1 MKSFISDA
9 ARDDILRQYRYLL
22 TERES
27 SAAAE
32 RFLTSVQKAIRQIR
46 KSPSIGSPRFFNN
59 AKLAGLRASAVEGFP
74 AIRVYY
80 LLSGDTIRIIR
91 VLHGKRDVGRVL
103 ENDADDD

>member
-27 SAAAE
+27 PSVAE
-32 RFLTSVQKAIRQIR
+32 RFLTSVQRAIGQIR
-46 KSPSIGSPRFFNN
+46 KSPSIGSPRSFNN
-59 AKLAGLRASAVEGFP
+59 PKLAGLRTSAVEGFP
-74 AIRVYY
+74 SIRVYY
-80 LLSGDTIRIIR
+80 LLSGDKIRIIR

-103 ENDADDD
+103 ESDADDD

>member
-27 SAAAE
+27 PSTAE
-32 RFLTSVQKAIRQIR
+32 RFLASIQKAIGQIC

-59 AKLAGLRASAVEGFP
+59 PKLIGLRSWGVQDFSS
-74 AIRVYY
+74 IRVYY

-103 ENDADDD
+103 ENDADDG

>member
-27 SAAAE
+27 LSAAE
-32 RFLTSVQKAIRQIR
+32 RFLTSVQKAIGKIR
-46 KSPSIGSPRFFNN
+46 KNPSIGSPRFFNN
-59 AKLAGLRASAVEGFP
+59 PKLAGLRASAVEGFP
-74 AIRVYY
+74 STRVYY

-103 ENDADDD
+103 ENDADD

>member
-27 SAAAE
+27 PLAAE
-32 RFLTSVQKAIRQIR
+32 RFLTSIQKASGQIC
-46 KSPSIGSPRFFNN
+46 KSPSIGSPRFCIHP
-59 AKLAGLRASAVEGFP
+59 KLTGLRSWVVQDFP
-74 AIRVYY
+74 SIRIYY
-80 LLSGDTIRIIR
+80 LLSGDAIRIIR

-103 ENDADDD
+103 ENEPDNS